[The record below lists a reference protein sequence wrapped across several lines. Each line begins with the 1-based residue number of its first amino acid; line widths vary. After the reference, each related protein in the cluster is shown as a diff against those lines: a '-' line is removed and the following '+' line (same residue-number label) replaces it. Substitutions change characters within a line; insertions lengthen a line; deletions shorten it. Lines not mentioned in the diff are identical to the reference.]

1 MHPGVLASVSPHIQ
15 FNWASYAANNP
26 IEDYCF
32 GVHDPNKR
40 ALCCCDVW
48 SMPAGFADSVVRC
61 VHLGWVVQVYGL
73 AACSM
78 VTAGGQPPGSWS
90 SQRVLRSPHLCV
102 SLRVAAAAVSLPTT
116 SHRCSSTKSKPRRL
130 GSRCVLCHA
139 TCRAVFFAQRRLLHV
154 RFATPYAKHSLSLM
168 RCYTSISFGLL
179 WAELKGVNAFR
190 SPAAVLTSQLSK
202 VPQCPLSCCYLSL
215 LTRVVSLLFSDNTL
229 YVANCGD
236 SRAVLA
242 TSSAP
247 VATRASTNL
256 GAVPMSFDQTAS
268 NVVEIAAL
276 RARCSDANPL
286 RANAKVP
293 RVVP

>member
-1 MHPGVLASVSPHIQ
+1 
-15 FNWASYAANNP
+15 
-26 IEDYCF
+26 
-32 GVHDPNKR
+32 
-40 ALCCCDVW
+40 
-48 SMPAGFADSVVRC
+48 
-61 VHLGWVVQVYGL
+61 
-73 AACSM
+73 
-78 VTAGGQPPGSWS
+78 
-90 SQRVLRSPHLCV
+90 
-102 SLRVAAAAVSLPTT
+102 
-116 SHRCSSTKSKPRRL
+116 
-130 GSRCVLCHA
+130 
-139 TCRAVFFAQRRLLHV
+139 
-154 RFATPYAKHSLSLM
+154 M
-168 RCYTSISFGLL
+168 RCYTSTSFGLL

-190 SPAAVLTSQLSK
+190 SPAAVPTLQLSK

-215 LTRVVSLLFSDNTL
+215 LTRVVLFSDNTL